1 VRCRTFTIAGLLA
14 TVANM
19 LKAGS
24 RKVVMGVVQD
34 AFTNVTA
41 LGTTGELA
49 SNSLGRKLALK
60 VLQRCALTLLDPL
73 RMNSIAQNTMRQKR
87 KGVVIHSEE
96 DVEVLA
102 LTEMGMELL
111 PRIIDALLL
120 GLCDGDTIVRWSAA
134 KGLGRIAARL
144 PSSCVEDVNQ
154 AILELF
160 SPLQLD
166 SGWQGAC
173 LAVAEVARQ
182 GLLPAQRLAK
192 VRSLSSLFCN
202 RDQSTHGWRLM
213 CLDAALKCS
222 NT

>member
-34 AFTNVTA
+34 AFTNATA

-111 PRIIDALLL
+111 PRIIDALIL

-192 VRSLSSLFCN
+192 ARSFYSSFCN

-222 NT
+222 NA